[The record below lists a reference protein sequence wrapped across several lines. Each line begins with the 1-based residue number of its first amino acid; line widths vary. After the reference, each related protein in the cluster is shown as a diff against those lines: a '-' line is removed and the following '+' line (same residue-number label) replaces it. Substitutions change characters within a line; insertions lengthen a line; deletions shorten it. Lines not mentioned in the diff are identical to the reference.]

1 MSALDFFA
9 LRARNDSSI
18 ELDPIDPSG
27 LLRHTG
33 RMTDDA
39 NMLPGDDAGLT
50 AAAERLR
57 AGGLVAFPTETVYG
71 LGGDACNDTAVA
83 RIFAAKNRPSF
94 NPLIV
99 HVLDFDAAAALS
111 RLDDRARALADA
123 FWPGPLSFVVPRR
136 AKSGLSLLVSA
147 GLDSVALRVPAHPL
161 ARDLL
166 MQFGGPIAAPS
177 ANAAG
182 EVSPTTA
189 AHVAQSL
196 GANADLILD
205 GGACQVGLESTV
217 IDLCGDRP
225 ALLRHGAV
233 THEQLEA
240 VLGPVEDATRPADGA
255 APRSPGQIARHYA
268 PSIPVR
274 LIADIAGPGEA
285 LLTFGPHAAEGA
297 TSALNLSR
305 SGDLTEAAANLFA
318 HLRALDRPEHRT
330 IAVVPIP
337 ETGLGRA
344 INDRLRRAADAHNDT
359 HNP

>member
-1 MSALDFFA
+1 MTVSANIL
-9 LRARNDSSI
+9 
-18 ELDPIDPSG
+18 PS
-27 LLRHTG
+27 
-33 RMTDDA
+33 D
-39 NMLPGDDAGLT
+39 NAGLSD
-50 AAAERLR
+50 AAERLR

-71 LGGDACNDTAVA
+71 LGADARDDTAVA
-83 RIFAAKNRPSF
+83 RVFEAKNRPSF

-99 HVLDFDAAAALS
+99 HVLDFDAASALGI
-111 RLDDRARALADA
+111 LDDRARALAEA

-136 AKSGLSLLVSA
+136 PDSELSLLVSA
-147 GLDSVALRVPAHPL
+147 GLDSVALRVPVHPL

-166 MQFGGPIAAPS
+166 TRFGGPIAAPS

-189 AHVAQSL
+189 DHVAHSL
-196 GANADLILD
+196 GTKVDLILD
-205 GGACQVGLESTV
+205 GGACHVGLESTV
-217 IDLCGDRP
+217 IDLCGERP

-240 VLGPVEDATRPADGA
+240 VLGPVEDATRPAEGA

-274 LIADIAGPGEA
+274 LNAETVESGEA
-285 LLTFGPHAAEGA
+285 LLTCGDHAADGA
-297 TSALNLSR
+297 TTVLNLSP

-318 HLRALDRPEHRT
+318 HLRVLDSPEHRA
-330 IAVVPIP
+330 IAVMPIP

-344 INDRLRRAADAHNDT
+344 INDRLRRAADAHKL
-359 HNP
+359 